1 MDSPYLFGD
10 FDAAE
15 FCLIAFFLFFAG
27 RVFYLR
33 REDRREGYPLEDDVT
48 GRKEPLGGLFF
59 TAQPKTFILP
69 HGHGTRTLPRD
80 DNRDTR
86 QLAARRSAMTDGSPI
101 EPTGNPLIDGIGP
114 GGYADRPKYPDLTV
128 EGTPRIVPLRVAT
141 DFLVSSHDTDP
152 RGLAVLG
159 CDGLKGGEVSDIWVD
174 RSEQLIR
181 YLEVSVGARKVLLP
195 MTMAI
200 VDGGARAVKVR
211 AITAAQFADVPGTA
225 SADQVTLY
233 EEERIVGYYGG
244 GHLYATRDRQEPW
257 L

>member
-27 RVFYLR
+27 LVFYLR

-69 HGHGTRTLPRD
+69 HGHGTRTLPRA

-86 QLAARRSAMTDGSPI
+86 PLAARRSAMTDGSPI

-128 EGTPRIVPLRVAT
+128 EGTPRIVPLRIAP

-181 YLEVSVGARKVLLP
+181 YLEVAVAGRKVLLP

-200 VDGGARAVKVR
+200 VSPNAVKVR

-233 EEERIVGYYGG
+233 EEERVIAYYGG